1 MKRKLKAPNYTLLNY
16 FVKKYKSTSEANFRD
31 NLRDNYQKRFYQAI
45 DVLVFSV
52 RDYFDQPSF
61 LVFEQLEMLLLIELK
76 GENTSSELELMMK
89 RYGDDKNV
97 NYLTVELNIFKDF
110 LKDKNVELFHD
121 KIKKKLIDTAE
132 RKLIVNICT
141 ICKILTVKL
150 ASSSAVKRPS
160 SMARKVKT
168 WMQYIMLTARFNSV
182 AILNSK
188 KKRLD
193 CFDVVVMANLLTE

>member
-89 RYGDDKNV
+89 RYGDGKNV
-97 NYLTVELNIFKDF
+97 NYLTVELNLFKDF
-110 LKDKNVELFHD
+110 LKDKNVELFRD
-121 KIKKKLIDTAE
+121 KIKK
-132 RKLIVNICT
+132 
-141 ICKILTVKL
+141 
-150 ASSSAVKRPS
+150 S
-160 SMARKVKT
+160 
-168 WMQYIMLTARFNSV
+168 
-182 AILNSK
+182 
-188 KKRLD
+188 
-193 CFDVVVMANLLTE
+193 